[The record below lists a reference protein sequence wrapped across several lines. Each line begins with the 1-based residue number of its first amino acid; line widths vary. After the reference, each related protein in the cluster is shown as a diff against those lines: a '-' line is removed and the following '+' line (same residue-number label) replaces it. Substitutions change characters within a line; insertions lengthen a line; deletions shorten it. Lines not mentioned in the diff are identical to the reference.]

1 MRPYLAAV
9 VVLITTVLTL
19 ACEKNTSVKDLDT
32 DLEKNRIALYKAMNI
47 EGKQIKLIPMY
58 DNISHKSGLKGSP
71 KYIIKFLI
79 QDNIVMLG
87 YFKIGEAWDKGYFS
101 VREIIIRNK
110 EPQSDSKNY
119 AYGRQK
125 EVDFKTFAN
134 ILRDSSKLLSLEGF
148 DKLKPPSYKLSYEE
162 LKKL

>member
-1 MRPYLAAV
+1 
-9 VVLITTVLTL
+9 
-19 ACEKNTSVKDLDT
+19 
-32 DLEKNRIALYKAMNI
+32 
-47 EGKQIKLIPMY
+47 
-58 DNISHKSGLKGSP
+58 
-71 KYIIKFLI
+71 
-79 QDNIVMLG
+79 MLG